1 LKRTEPKQMAVRI
14 ATDIL
19 SKHPVYLDTE
29 TTGVSPM
36 DVVIEVA
43 VLDSDGSVLLDTLV
57 KSPKPIP
64 PDATKV
70 HGINDI
76 HLISAPEWST
86 VWPRLVEALRGKAL
100 AVYNAEFD
108 LRLLR
113 QTCGLNGIRW
123 EQAYAE
129 QFCIMNLF
137 AQYYG
142 DWNPARRSY
151 SWKSLDFAGK
161 HFNLPEPNSH
171 RARQDTLLSK
181 LVLEAIANS

>member
-1 LKRTEPKQMAVRI
+1 MRI
-14 ATDIL
+14 AIEML
-19 SKHPVYLDTE
+19 GKHPVYLDTE

-36 DVVIEVA
+36 DIVIEVA
-43 VLDSDGSVLLDTLV
+43 VLDSDGSVLLESLV

-64 PDATKV
+64 PDATRV

-76 HLISAPEWST
+76 HLISAPEWTT
-86 VWPRLVEALRGKAL
+86 VWPQLMEVLNGRVL
-100 AVYNAEFD
+100 AIYNAEFD
-108 LRLLR
+108 IRMLR
-113 QTCGLNGIRW
+113 QTCGLNGVRW
-123 EQAYAE
+123 EPPYAQ
-129 QFCIMNLF
+129 QFCIMKLF

-142 DWNPARRSY
+142 DWNASRRSY